1 MASCSQEYD
10 STIAY
15 RLTDILRK
23 KYNQFLHTEKG
34 KSLLMQSITI
44 KKQFDKEVEEVLS
57 NTKGVKTKFLIS
69 EFQEKTT
76 KLKINPIG
84 LYLMCHQ
91 NASVFE
97 DEKEGI
103 TKTIG
108 FNITACPCGKY
119 ISYELHSVNKING
132 ELYDFTKD
140 FADETEKYFLDFE
153 CDKTPQQFKY
163 LVGDMFHTNEGC
175 KCKVSWNYIPESVK
189 TTQSKLLKEINNI
202 RNMRIFSM

>member
-1 MASCSQEYD
+1 MAKQSSSCSQEYD
-10 STIAY
+10 
-15 RLTDILRK
+15 TDILRK

-34 KSLLMQSITI
+34 KSLLMQSIAL
-44 KKQFDKEVEEVLS
+44 KKEFDKESTGVCQ
-57 NTKGVKTKFLIS
+57 NTKDVKTKFLIS

-91 NASVFE
+91 NAKVFE

-108 FNITACPCGKY
+108 FNITSCPCGRY
-119 ISYELHSVNKING
+119 MSYELHSVNKING

-153 CDKTPQQFKY
+153 CDKTPQQFKF

-175 KCKVSWNYIPESVK
+175 KCKVLWKYIPGNVK
-189 TTQSKLLKEINNI
+189 TTQSKLLKEINSV
-202 RNMRIFSM
+202 RDMHIFSM